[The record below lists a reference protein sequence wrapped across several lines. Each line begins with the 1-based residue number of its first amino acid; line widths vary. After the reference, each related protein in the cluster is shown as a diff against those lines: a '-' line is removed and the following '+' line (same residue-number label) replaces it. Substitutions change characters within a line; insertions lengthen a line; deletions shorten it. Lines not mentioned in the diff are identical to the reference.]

1 MYDGVL
7 MLSMLDRENQILGS
21 YVGMEVPLPT
31 WRFTPQRFVLRH
43 NHIITSSIKTRHFSG
58 IE

>member
-31 WRFTPQRFVLRH
+31 
-43 NHIITSSIKTRHFSG
+43 
-58 IE
+58 